1 MIEVK
6 EHLKSNNK
14 EQLLEVLK
22 EIYSTVSTTIYNE
35 TDTEKVAYIKVL
47 INKYLDIIPLDEIEY
62 IALSFIL

>member
-47 INKYLDIIPLDEIEY
+47 INKYLDIIPLDEIE
-62 IALSFIL
+62 

>member
-14 EQLLEVLK
+14 EQLLEMVK
-22 EIYSTVSTTIYNE
+22 EIYSTVSTTIYKE

-47 INKYLDIIPLDEIEY
+47 INKYLDIIPLDEIE
-62 IALSFIL
+62 